1 MSTNNFGRDPL
12 ALTVLALF
20 SEQPRHPWEI
30 QHLIRKRRKDF
41 AMPNIRGLYRMIE
54 RLADAGFIEAAETT
68 REGNRPERTVY
79 RLTDQGELS
88 FPAWLTDL
96 VATPIE
102 EHESFA
108 VAIGLLGYLPT
119 GVALEALQV
128 RATSL
133 RAVIAALDVELA
145 GMSTMLPRLLLLE
158 LEYARSVRQAEL
170 AWVDSV
176 TKDILAGRLAWD
188 ALALVELGRS
198 LEHIPSTGP
207 SPALRLIGPHQNVAS
222 R

>member
-1 MSTNNFGRDPL
+1 MSTVNFVRDPL
-12 ALTVLALF
+12 ALIVLALF
-20 SEQPRHPWEI
+20 SEQPRHPWEL

-41 AMPNIRGLYRMIE
+41 AMPNTRGLYRMIE
-54 RLADAGFIEAAETT
+54 RLADAGLIEAAETT

-79 RLTDQGELS
+79 RLTDQGESS

-119 GVALEALQV
+119 SVALQALQV
-128 RATSL
+128 RTTGL
-133 RAVIAALDVELA
+133 RAVIAALDVQLA
-145 GMSTMLPRLLLLE
+145 EMSALLPRVLLLE

-176 TKDILAGRLAWD
+176 TKDMLAGRLAWD
-188 ALALVELGRS
+188 ALALMELEKS
-198 LEHIPSTGP
+198 LKSGP
-207 SPALRLIGPHQNVAS
+207 SPDSSSALRLNGQHQNDAS
-222 R
+222 G